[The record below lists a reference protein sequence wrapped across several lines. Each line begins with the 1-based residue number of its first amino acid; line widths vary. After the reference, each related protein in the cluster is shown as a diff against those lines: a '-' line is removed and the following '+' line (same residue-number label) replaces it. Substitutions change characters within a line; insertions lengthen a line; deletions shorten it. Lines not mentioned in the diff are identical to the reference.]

1 MFCKG
6 IRYGLM
12 GIENEG
18 VEFWGRNTDI
28 YEMFKDI
35 EEFAEKAKIDGK
47 IVKDIQYEVENA
59 NWLQ

>member
-1 MFCKG
+1 
-6 IRYGLM
+6 M

-35 EEFAEKAKIDGK
+35 EEFAEKAKSDGK
-47 IVKDIQYEVENA
+47 IVKDI
-59 NWLQ
+59 